1 MQLQEFETLMH
12 KYAGWTFPTSYYKSI
27 IEPVYLATND
37 NKIAFV
43 KFCAEK
49 DLSGLQLLKSD
60 LSTVQQLSNLGMT
73 ITQIYAV
80 FRMLEEK
87 ETKIDNLK
95 SLAKRQQRALTS
107 IQDRLISIQSILTG
121 GPDLL

>member
-27 IEPVYLATND
+27 IEPVYLATIND
-37 NKIAFV
+37 KIAFV

-49 DLSGLQLLKSD
+49 DLNGLQLLKSD

-80 FRMLEEK
+80 FRMLDEK

-107 IQDRLISIQSILTG
+107 IQGRLISIQSILTG
-121 GPDLL
+121 A